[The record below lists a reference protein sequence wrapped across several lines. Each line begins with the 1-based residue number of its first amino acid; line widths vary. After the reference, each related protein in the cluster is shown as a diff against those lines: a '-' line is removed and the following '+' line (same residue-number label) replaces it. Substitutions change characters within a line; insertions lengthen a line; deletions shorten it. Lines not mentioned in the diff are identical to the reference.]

1 MYQLFRR
8 KTPIRFIVIFTML
21 VSLLLAQG
29 LRVCLHDAV
38 SGGSFHGS
46 TATTHLESDFVA
58 DHEDG
63 ASTSAKEVA
72 LVVVLKQFGVEIKLI
87 AVVFALLAFV
97 PPARITGRV
106 SIRPVTALSCFCF
119 RARRPPL
126 RAPPL

>member
-8 KTPIRFIVIFTML
+8 KTPIRLVVVFTTL

-38 SGGSFHGS
+38 GDGSFHIS
-46 TATTHLESDFVA
+46 ITAAHLESDFVA

-63 ASTSAKEVA
+63 SSTSAKEVS
-72 LVVVLKQFGVEIKLI
+72 LVTVLKQFGAEIKQI
-87 AVVFALLAFV
+87 AVILALLALLPLV
-97 PPARITGRV
+97 LLAERV
-106 SIRPVTALSCFCF
+106 STRTVTAAPYICFH
-119 RARRPPL
+119 ARRPPL